1 MNRILV
7 LEPESQTSR
16 PIESLKSLLAEAEGF
31 EPVSIPDLTNL
42 PELASTASAL
52 LCVYEKHAEALASRS
67 IPVVVIDDEP
77 NVRRAVTAIKAGASE
92 YLSAEGGELLE
103 HLSRVIAEHSDA
115 VESAFPTVGA
125 SELMQ
130 TLAESISRV
139 APTESTVL
147 ISGESG
153 TGKALVARAIHAESQ
168 RKNASMIA
176 LNCATVPNEL
186 IETELFGEPGDPTE
200 GLVNTAT
207 GGTLFLDE
215 VGELPAAAQVRLL
228 RLLESEPDMR
238 LICATTRDLDGLVQ
252 AGQFRSDLYYRLKV
266 IGLKVPPLRERGE
279 DVLLLAEEILASTM
293 DKLGKRDL
301 HFADDTLADMRRY
314 PWPGNVR
321 ELENAIQR
329 AVILSDGGGAIS
341 TAMLAIELPQTD
353 ETDPAVGASPDQTIE
368 DYFVSFVTAH
378 QDNMTETE
386 LAEKL
391 GISRKSLWERRQRLN
406 IPRKKTKKRGRR
418 RDVS

>member
-7 LEPESQTSR
+7 LDPASQTSR
-16 PIESLKSLLAEAEGF
+16 PIESVKSLLNGAQGY

-52 LCVYEKHAEALASRS
+52 LCLYDRHSEALASRS
-67 IPVVVIDDEP
+67 IPVLVIDAEP
-77 NVRRAVTAIKAGASE
+77 DVRRAVTAMKAGASE
-92 YLSAEGGELLE
+92 YLAADDPGLLAQ
-103 HLSRVIAEHSDA
+103 LARVITEHSDA
-115 VESAFPTVGA
+115 VDSAFPTVGA

-130 TLAESISRV
+130 TLAESITRV
-139 APTESTVL
+139 APTDSPVL

-153 TGKALVARAIHAESQ
+153 TGKERVARAIHSASR
-168 RKNASMIA
+168 RKGAAMIA
-176 LNCATVPNEL
+176 LNCATVPDEL
-186 IETELFGEPGDPTE
+186 IETELFGPPDDTTR
-200 GLVNTAT
+200 GLVSSAT

-215 VGELPAAAQVRLL
+215 VGELPKAAQVRLL
-228 RLLESEPDMR
+228 RIMECEHDMR
-238 LICATTRDLDGLVQ
+238 LICATTRDLQSLVQ
-252 AGQFRSDLYYRLKV
+252 TGQFRSDLYYRLKV

-279 DVLLLAEEILASTM
+279 DVLLLADEILASTM
-293 DKLGKRDL
+293 EKLGKRDL
-301 HFADDTLADMRRY
+301 HFAASTQADMRRY

-329 AVILSDGGGAIS
+329 AVILSDGDAIS
-341 TAMLAIELPQTD
+341 TAMLAIEMPESR
-353 ETDPAVGASPDQTIE
+353 ETESPIGASPDQTIE
-368 DYFVSFVTAH
+368 DYFVNFVTTH

>member
-7 LEPESQTSR
+7 LDPASQASR
-16 PIESLKSLLAEAEGF
+16 PIDFLLSLLNDAEGY
-31 EPVSIPDLTNL
+31 EPVSIPDLSSL

-52 LCVYEKHAEALASRS
+52 VCVYERVSEALASRS
-67 IPVVVIDDEP
+67 LPVVVLDDAP
-77 NVRRAVTAIKAGASE
+77 DVRRAVTAIKAGASE
-92 YLSAEGGELLE
+92 YLSTETPAPELLE
-103 HLSRVIAEHSDA
+103 QLARVITEQSDA
-115 VESAFPTVGA
+115 VESALPTVGA

-130 TLAESISRV
+130 TLTESISRV
-139 APTESTVL
+139 APTDSIVL

-153 TGKALVARAIHAESQ
+153 TGKALVARAIHA
-168 RKNASMIA
+168 ASTRNRSAMIA
-176 LNCATVPNEL
+176 LNCATVPGEL
-186 IETELFGEPGDPTE
+186 IETELFGEAAGQ
-200 GLVNTAT
+200 GLVSSAT

-228 RLLESEPDMR
+228 RLLESELDLR
-238 LICATTRDLDGLVQ
+238 LICATTRDLESLVQ
-252 AGQFRSDLYYRLKV
+252 GGQFRSDLYYRLKV

-293 DKLGKRDL
+293 EKLGKRDL
-301 HFADDTLADMRRY
+301 HFAEETQADMRRY

-329 AVILSDGGGAIS
+329 AVILSDGGAIS
-341 TAMLAIELPQTD
+341 TAMLAIELPQS
-353 ETDPAVGASPDQTIE
+353 EAVDPATGASPDQTIE
-368 DYFVSFVTAH
+368 DYFVSFVTTH